1 MAEPSPADLP
11 RPAEA
16 DRRGPR
22 ILFWGPEGPISA
34 LYRERLPA
42 GWELRTLE
50 HRDDDAGKLRHI
62 ADADVVVHTD
72 NTPISAAH
80 LDAAQRLRLVHR
92 QGVGLDAVDQDLLR
106 ERAISLA
113 VCTAGT
119 AEPVAEH
126 SLLLM
131 MAAGRHLVR
140 LHDEVA
146 RQGRWPKWEYR
157 NVSVGLGGSTVGLVG
172 FGRIGQAV
180 ARAVL
185 ALGSDVLVH
194 RRHDGPLGDE
204 WAGRRVRVAG
214 GLDELFAESDVVSL
228 HCPLVPENRGMV
240 DARRLALMREHSIFV
255 NTARGGLVVEADLVE
270 ALRAGRPA
278 AAGLDVFEQ
287 EPVAP
292 DNELF
297 TLPNVVVTP
306 HCAAGTRSAS
316 AQKAQAVL
324 DNVARFWAG
333 QPLQDCIF

>member
-1 MAEPSPADLP
+1 MSD
-11 RPAEA
+11 
-16 DRRGPR
+16 GPHL
-22 ILFWGPEGPISA
+22 LFWGPEGPING
-34 LYRERLPA
+34 LYRERLPV
-42 GWELRTLE
+42 GWRLSAL
-50 HRDDDAGKLRHI
+50 HDRDDEDGKLRLI

-72 NTPISAAH
+72 NTPITAAH
-80 LDAAQRLRLVHR
+80 LDAARQLRLVHR

-106 ERAISLA
+106 ERGISLA

-119 AEPVAEH
+119 AESVAEH

-131 MAAGRHLVR
+131 LAAGRHLVR

-146 RQGRWPKWEYR
+146 RQGGWPKWDYR
-157 NVSVGLGGSTVGLVG
+157 DVSVGLAGNTVGLVG
-172 FGRIGQAV
+172 FGRIAQVV

-194 RRHDGPLGDE
+194 RRQDTPLGDE
-204 WAGRRVRVAG
+204 WADRPVRTAAS
-214 GLDELFAESDVVSL
+214 LDELFAESDVVSL
-228 HCPLVPENRGMV
+228 HCPLLPENRGMV
-240 DARRLALMREHSIFV
+240 DARRLALMRDHSLFV

-292 DNELF
+292 DNPLF
-297 TLPNVVVTP
+297 GLPNVVVTP

-324 DNVARFWAG
+324 DNVARFWSG
-333 QPLQDCIF
+333 QPIENRIF

>member
-1 MAEPSPADLP
+1 MRD
-11 RPAEA
+11 
-16 DRRGPR
+16 DGPHL
-22 ILFWGPEGPISA
+22 LFWGPEGPVSA
-34 LYRERLPA
+34 LYRERLPD
-42 GWELRTLE
+42 GWQLSTLRD
-50 HRDDDAGKLRHI
+50 RDDEEGKLSLI

-72 NTPISAAH
+72 NTPIAAAH
-80 LDAAQRLRLVHR
+80 LDAARRLRLVHR
-92 QGVGLDAVDQDLLR
+92 QGVGLDALDEDLLR
-106 ERAISLA
+106 ARGLTLA

-119 AEPVAEH
+119 AESVAEH

-131 MAAGRHLVR
+131 MAAGRRLVR
-140 LHDEVA
+140 LHDETA
-146 RQGRWPKWEYR
+146 HQGRWPKWQYR
-157 NVSVGLGGSTVGLVG
+157 DVSVGLGGATVGLVG

-194 RRHDGPLGDE
+194 RRQQAPLDGE
-204 WAGRRVRVAG
+204 WAGHPVRLAG
-214 GLDELFAESDVVSL
+214 SIDEVFAGSDVVSL

-240 DARRLALMREHSIFV
+240 DARRLGLMRDHSIFV

-292 DNELF
+292 DNPLF
-297 TLPNVVVTP
+297 ALPNVVVTP

-324 DNVARFWAG
+324 DNVARFWWG
-333 QPLQDCIF
+333 EPLENRIF